1 MYASSSIID
10 INSDSFTVLRGV
22 VTRSNGLSFTNHS
35 TCKVER
41 SFAPGECE
49 GSSTLQ
55 LMYSISI
62 SSGGIS
68 RYSTKLAVDIRLYY
82 YDKDDNNNYI
92 NGQCQTIYVNPNIQ
106 SDTDVSSAEI
116 LQIKASDIRKIVV
129 VFSFDNNTSDATAD
143 VVDFGLFKE
152 LSNKETFSQLA
163 SELGFGG
170 QGGFIFNNTIPQYP
184 ANDTDIRNST
194 IWYEMSHENIGILG
208 SQMRALSDYNRLLGA
223 SIEADIMGGNGATL
237 GNVFDSLLQSSSEF
251 RVAVKNRLDYLN
263 ENNPELAEAAAG
275 ANGEQSDEE
284 EGQGDGE

>member
-1 MYASSSIID
+1 MNAMYANSSIID

-35 TCKVER
+35 TCKVEK

-55 LMYSISI
+55 LMYNIGI

-82 YDKDDNNNYI
+82 YDKDNNNNYI
-92 NGQCQTIYVNPNIQ
+92 NGQCQTIYVNPNVQ
-106 SDTDVSSAEI
+106 SDTGVNSAEI

-129 VFSFDNNTSDATAD
+129 VFSFDNNTSGATAD
-143 VVDFGLFKE
+143 IEDFGLFKE

-170 QGGFIFNNTIPQYP
+170 QGGFIFNNKIPQFP
-184 ANDTDIRNST
+184 ANGEGIENST
-194 IWYEMSHENIGILG
+194 IWYDLTYENMGLPV
-208 SQMRALSDYNRLLGA
+208 SQMAALSQYNRLLGE
-223 SIEADIMGGNGATL
+223 SIEGDIGAGNGATL
-237 GNVFDSLLQSSSEF
+237 GGMFEDLLRTSGDFRGAVRDIIDDINSEI
-251 RVAVKNRLDYLN
+251 DDLN
-263 ENNPELAEAAAG
+263 E
-275 ANGEQSDEE
+275 EE
-284 EGQGDGE
+284 EEPSEQEE

>member
-1 MYASSSIID
+1 MYANSSVID

-35 TCKVER
+35 TCKVEK

-55 LMYSISI
+55 LMYNIGI

-106 SDTDVSSAEI
+106 SDKGVNSAEI

-129 VFSFDNNTSDATAD
+129 VFSFDNNTSGATAD
-143 VVDFGLFKE
+143 VEDFGLFKE
-152 LSNKETFSQLA
+152 LSNKETVA
-163 SELGFGG
+163 TIAAELGWGG
-170 QGGFIFNNTIPQYP
+170 TGGTGVTGVTGGFIFNNKIPQFP
-184 ANDTDIRNST
+184 ANGAGIENST
-194 IWYEMSHENIGILG
+194 LWYDLTYENMGIPV
-208 SQMRALSDYNRLLGA
+208 SQMVALSQYNRLLGA
-223 SIEADIMGGNGATL
+223 SIEADIGAGNGATL
-237 GNVFDSLLQSSSEF
+237 GGMFEGLLRTSDDFRGAVRDVIDDINSEI
-251 RVAVKNRLDYLN
+251 D
-263 ENNPELAEAAAG
+263 EL
-275 ANGEQSDEE
+275 NGE
-284 EGQGDGE
+284 